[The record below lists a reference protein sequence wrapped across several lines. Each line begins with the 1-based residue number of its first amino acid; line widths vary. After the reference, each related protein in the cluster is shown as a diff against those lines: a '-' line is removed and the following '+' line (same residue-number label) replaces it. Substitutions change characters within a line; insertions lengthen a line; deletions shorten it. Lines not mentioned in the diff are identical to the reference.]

1 MPGETVMDLRMLT
14 AGQIRA
20 ARALLNLK
28 QGDVAKGAGLSLTS
42 YSYIESGRSDPRRS
56 TLQAVQSWFE
66 GQGVQFISEGQLSP
80 TGGPGVRL
88 GPTGEG

>member
-1 MPGETVMDLRMLT
+1 MDSRMLT

-28 QGDVAKGAGLSLTS
+28 QGDVARGAGLSLTS
-42 YSYIESGRSDPRRS
+42 YSYIESGKSDPRRS
-56 TLQAVQSWFE
+56 TLEAVQAYFE
-66 GQGVQFISEGQLSP
+66 KQGVQFVAAGQHSP

-88 GPTGEG
+88 RIEG

>member
-1 MPGETVMDLRMLT
+1 MDSPMLT

-28 QGDVAKGAGLSLTS
+28 QGDVAKGSGLSLTS

-56 TLQAVQSWFE
+56 TLEAVQAFFESRGVRFLAE
-66 GQGVQFISEGQLSP
+66 GQISPG
-80 TGGPGVRL
+80 GGPGVRL
-88 GPTGEG
+88 EPAGKGK